1 MPALQSFLD
10 NLENLRIVMSTA
22 LEYVHEHR
30 DKFAKSATGVQV
42 RQAEKAIHQIR
53 VLAVQLEKE
62 FTILE
67 YLIAEGGQQPDNFE
81 GRISPPSRVAGQ
93 CKSSVRCHTYH
104 CAVLSPSVPAKALT
118 SKQLSSVPCPRCGVS
133 AGMLSERY
141 SGVPRKVPHP
151 NRKIAA
157 VEAVAMRKLK
167 RRS

>member
-104 CAVLSPSVPAKALT
+104 CAVLS
-118 SKQLSSVPCPRCGVS
+118 SSG
-133 AGMLSERY
+133 AGQSI
-141 SGVPRKVPHP
+141 
-151 NRKIAA
+151 N
-157 VEAVAMRKLK
+157 VEATILRPMSNVWRIGWDALPAVYRRVA
-167 RRS
+167 